1 MCILKH
7 FKAFLY
13 ICRFFKNNPPLS
25 TLRFPGLKARACLWP
40 ELRPRA
46 QGWPPEVRFF
56 IPSLKTRLGAVEW
69 VKLFWNLSLLLIP
82 IFLEVPSNF
91 RRNLTIRHPV
101 NCFNTDDAS
110 THFVFHE
117 TFLQLALGLTRT
129 KDQNGFCIT
138 NTRNDRI
145 VVNVE
150 IVP

>member
-1 MCILKH
+1 MVSLPNQRLVL
-7 FKAFLY
+7 AFGPSSG
-13 ICRFFKNNPPLS
+13 RG
-25 TLRFPGLKARACLWP
+25 LRVDP
-40 ELRPRA
+40 EA
-46 QGWPPEVRFF
+46 RFF

-101 NCFNTDDAS
+101 NCFNTDDA
-110 THFVFHE
+110 TMQFVSHE

-129 KDQNGFCIT
+129 KYQNRFCIT

-150 IVP
+150 MSRRPSLAAIICRH